1 VWICT
6 GNELAKFH
14 GNILSISE
22 NIAKSFRGGLLFLTH
37 TVYVAFSYILNQ
49 NLYGFNRNRIFEKSI
64 HSVLTVVSLHDLVF
78 YDHYC
83 LSVCLSVCVSVC
95 LFFSLFGGLLHCRIH
110 IWPSQELWVLAWSSE
125 KVSTEILSR
134 LLYFRTKF

>member
-64 HSVLTVVSLHDLVF
+64 HSVLTVVSLLDLVF

-83 LSVCLSVCVSVC
+83 LSVCLSVCLCVCLSVC
-95 LFFSLFGGLLHCRIH
+95 LSVCSFLCSAVCCIAEYTYGLAKSCES
-110 IWPSQELWVLAWSSE
+110 WPDLQ
-125 KVSTEILSR
+125 KR
-134 LLYFRTKF
+134 FQQRF